1 MKISP
6 GHYLNKLWQQAWGL
20 ILVEMSQQEIGWL
33 VRPREHISLLS
44 VRRTAII
51 VTRVRLM
58 AGLFAIITPCWF
70 LLDLLVFPS
79 EIWHGLL
86 VARLATTLAF
96 IGILMMLHKMDA
108 IGDAYRALALLITVP
123 MAFFLFTFL
132 HMSQFQLHDLQAAVG
147 SGYAFLPFVV
157 VAGLAIFPLTL
168 LECLVFSLPVIL
180 LQGLAASVSLSLT
193 DWPTLVSSFW
203 LLMLIAGIASMAG
216 LSQLAFMI
224 VLVGEAIRDAMTGAY
239 SRNSGEELLELQFI
253 LSARGGTP
261 LSLAFI
267 DLDHF
272 KQVNDQFGHEAGD
285 EVLKQAS
292 EAIRGTLRTGDM
304 LVRWGGEE
312 FLLILPNTDREQALL
327 ALGRLRQSGFGN
339 RPDGKPLTASVGVA
353 ERVADETDQ
362 WSALVEIADGRMYQA
377 KRAGR
382 NRIVA

>member
-1 MKISP
+1 MSP
-6 GHYLNKLWQQAWGL
+6 GNYLNTLWQQAWAL
-20 ILVEMSQQEIGWL
+20 ILVEMSPQEIGWL

-44 VRRTAII
+44 VRRTTII

-58 AGLFAIITPCWF
+58 AGLFAIITPCWL
-70 LLDLLVFPS
+70 LLDILVFPS
-79 EIWHGLL
+79 EIWKGLL

-96 IGILMMLHKMDA
+96 IGILLMLKKMDT
-108 IGDAYRALALLITVP
+108 IQDACRALAMLITVP
-123 MAFFLFTFL
+123 MAFFLFTYL
-132 HMSQFQLHDLQAAVG
+132 HISQFQLQDLQAAVG
-147 SGYAFLPFVV
+147 SSYAFLPFVV

-168 LECLVFSLPVIL
+168 LECLLFSLPVIV
-180 LQGLAASVSLSLT
+180 LQGLAASISLSLT
-193 DWPTLVSSFW
+193 DWPALVASFW
-203 LLMLIAGIASMAG
+203 MLMLITGIASMAG

-224 VLVGEAIRDAMTGAY
+224 VLVREAIRDGMTGAY

-272 KQVNDQFGHEAGD
+272 KRVNDKFGHEAGD

-292 EAIRGTLRTGDM
+292 EAIRNTLRTGDM

-312 FLLILPNTDREQALL
+312 FLLILPNSDREQALL
-327 ALGRLRQSGFGN
+327 ALERLRQSGLGN
-339 RPDGKPLTASVGVA
+339 RPDGTPLTASIGVA
-353 ERVADETDQ
+353 ERISDEVDQ
-362 WSALVEIADGRMYQA
+362 WSRLVEMADSRMYQA

-382 NRIVA
+382 NRVVA